1 MRFSTSIKSSGLC
14 VFGLLAGVSVWIGAV
29 QEDPFFWDT
38 VQLASKHAHHFY
50 ENGLRW
56 LPLPTEL
63 DSGHPPLLGYYLAC
77 MWQLWGKSLAVSHW
91 SMFPFVA
98 GVALLLWQIGFRLS
112 GSAWKGMG
120 LVALAAADP
129 VVAAQSGLV
138 GPDIAL
144 LFFFLLAVEG
154 LWQRRWWLVA
164 TGVLGLCALSLR
176 GMMTAAGLML
186 WPLYLLWTSGRWRWR
201 HVMGAWVA
209 FLPGWTFAAGFLWW
223 HQRAV
228 GWTGFHPASPW
239 AAAFE
244 PVDAAGFLRN
254 AGVWAWR
261 WLDFGRL
268 WEWMGLSVLWW
279 RPEIRR
285 QPAVKYW
292 VALWAYITL
301 FLSPSA
307 LLYQN
312 LSAHRYFLPAF
323 TALHIV
329 FWQSWMLSRHQEL
342 RKWGLLAGVLLGL
355 STGNLWVYPHGIAM
369 GWDATL
375 AHRSYHTLR
384 QEAMRF
390 IDRQGIPLSAIG
402 TAFPNFNRGTHL
414 LLDSD
419 DRSWAVFDPAA
430 NAYALISNVFNDV
443 SPEDRGL
450 LRRRGRLLWRAERG
464 GVWLELY
471 NCSGERFH

>member
-14 VFGLLAGVSVWIGAV
+14 AFGLLAGVSTWIGAV

-77 MWQLWGKSLAVSHW
+77 MWRLWGKSLEVSHW

-98 GVALLLWQIGFRLS
+98 GVALLLWRIGYRLS
-112 GSAWKGMG
+112 GSPWKGMG

-129 VVAAQSGLV
+129 VIAAQSGLV

-154 LWQRRWWLVA
+154 LWQRRWWPV
-164 TGVLGLCALSLR
+164 TIGVLGLCALSLR

-186 WPLYLLWTSGRWRWR
+186 WPLYTLWASKEWHWRC
-201 HVMGAWVA
+201 VIGAWVA
-209 FLPGWTFAAGFLWW
+209 FLPGWILAAGFLWW
-223 HQRAV
+223 HRRAV

-244 PVDAAGFLRN
+244 PVDAVGFLRN
-254 AGVWAWR
+254 AVVLAWR

-268 WEWMGLSVLWW
+268 WEWIGLSVLLW
-279 RPEIRR
+279 RPGMRR

-292 VALWAYITL
+292 VALWACVIL

-307 LLYQN
+307 LLYRN
-312 LSAHRYFLPAF
+312 LSAHRYFMPAF
-323 TALHIV
+323 AALHIV
-329 FWQSWMLSRHQEL
+329 FWQSWLLSRQKGL
-342 RKWGLLAGVLLGL
+342 YKWGLLAAVLLGL
-355 STGNLWVYPHGIAM
+355 GTGNLWIYPHGIAM

-375 AHRSYHTLR
+375 AHRPYHALR
-384 QEAMRF
+384 QEAIHF

-402 TAFPNFNRGTHL
+402 TAFPNLNRGTHL
-414 LLDSD
+414 LLDND
-419 DRSWAVFDPAA
+419 DRSWAVFDPAT
-430 NAYALISNVFNDV
+430 NTYALISNVFNDV
-443 SPEDRGL
+443 SPEDRSL
-450 LRRRGRLLWRAERG
+450 LRRRGRLLWRAEQA
-464 GVWLELY
+464 GVWIELY
-471 NCSGERFH
+471 DCFN